1 MKQKVSEEE
10 IEARTKEYMQR
21 FFPNIIEDNDL
32 KLSDLPPKNAPIDAI
47 LAFGRTIDKHGA
59 NPDHKKIGKL
69 IKPLWEKYSKDGSV
83 SNDIHVLR
91 YLIYA
96 EEARNRFGFL
106 KKEAAPI
113 WEQYLRDINT
123 KIREIVLKK

>member
-1 MKQKVSEEE
+1 MKRKVSDEE

-21 FFPNIIEDNDL
+21 FFPSVIEDKDL
-32 KLSDLPPKNAPIDAI
+32 KLSDLPAKSASIDDI

-69 IKPLWEKYSKDGSV
+69 IKPLWEKYIRDGTV
-83 SNDIHVLR
+83 SNDIHILR
-91 YLIYA
+91 YLLYA

-106 KKEAAPI
+106 DKKSAPI
-113 WEQYLRDINT
+113 WEQYLRDISA
-123 KIREIVLKK
+123 KIRDIVTGE